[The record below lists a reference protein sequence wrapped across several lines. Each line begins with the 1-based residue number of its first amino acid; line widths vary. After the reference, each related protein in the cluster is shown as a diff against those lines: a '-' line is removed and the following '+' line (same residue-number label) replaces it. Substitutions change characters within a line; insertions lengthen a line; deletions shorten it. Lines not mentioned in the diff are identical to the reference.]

1 MKTFSTFFLALML
14 GLCSTQSAWAQY
26 TDVPWTVS
34 SNRFTMSDD
43 NSNFTFRT
51 SSGYNAQSDH
61 FVVFWSSGF
70 GSKTGSDI
78 TLTYN
83 GATAN
88 VTQMLAKAEECYT
101 KYLELG
107 FIFPDTWNH
116 KIIILLFQNS
126 GISDMSNEGNYP
138 YVRLAP
144 ANVNTSVS
152 DPYWTFCHEIAHTF
166 QFLGYFKNGGNA
178 GFQYGDYYGFVSYYE
193 CCGNWQSAQLHP
205 HLYFPQADSYESQF
219 YFKTRNLGWIHQ
231 WHCYQSFIMNDYF
244 TEKCGQTTIGDI
256 WTVNTNTAHADP
268 IEKYMYNTGATAEEV
283 YRQFFF
289 GAMRAVTWDLD
300 RWQAYLTAEG
310 KTEQNYMYHTPGTK
324 ACKNDATPTPATY
337 DENCW
342 QTQSYYQYVTTNS
355 AQATHQVAYSSAPQ
369 STGYNIIQLNVP
381 TSSTNRTVT
390 TTFTALAPGANLASG
405 DQKEYWQGAQ
415 WASNSSQTTYNKSQT
430 SECNS
435 TYNTYRQ
442 WRGFRLGYVAY
453 NSSTRKRY
461 YNYTDQVY
469 CTGTSEASV
478 NVQFD
483 VPSDADQ
490 LYLVVS
496 PALSNYLRMGSV
508 DPYNIET
515 DAQYLSTQQSFDQW
529 PYRVRFYNTNI
540 YGLSNPSQT
549 FSGTATQGTTY
560 TSATLPDLESGG
572 GEEPDPDPIGEV
584 EHTTIT
590 RSINMPAAQNEENR
604 QTVALTSAELATIAS
619 YLGVSAANFQNL
631 DNWEEWTA
639 SGPSNGKLMFY
650 AVNPDGETLEASGTT
665 AEEPGHWFDGN
676 GNVTS
681 MWIGGEFNEE
691 VRLFS
696 IYDRENA
703 SFSVGQMPEA
713 LSVGEQKTIR
723 QAIVYNNNGTLKAVY
738 FTFNVTMTATQYTL
752 NFVGRTTAQ
761 GAGFSVVAGSG
772 AVKNSDTTF
781 TMNSSGL
788 VVERDA
794 EDYWSPILSDYI
806 TINDVTGYNKVVSIS
821 GTTITV
827 TYAEMPAT
835 STYTVSYSGRTTAQ
849 GAGFNV
855 VAGSGAVKNSNTSV
869 SLPAGV
875 TTANILDYITPN
887 TVSAYN
893 VAVTVSGTTVAV
905 TYTAQTTTTTTET
918 RYIYQL
924 TTTLTAGEEY
934 LIVNSNS
941 AGSRYALGHDGTTIA
956 RDAVTVK
963 AAATGI
969 STAAYI
975 EATDVDATS
984 VWTVATGYT
993 FKNGDYYVGITTSGT
1008 RSLRISTTSTNWTW
1022 SSNNNRLSANNYYL
1036 RYNNNTFSVSTTRS
1050 SVYLYKK
1057 TEVTVTTG
1065 SDTNVGTINV
1075 PVEMINGTDLRV
1087 NWDSSSS
1094 YTQMMLGAFG
1104 LSSLSDFYNSYQHYY
1119 DGDPTAHPTG
1129 TYMFYG
1135 VNADNSIYGFA
1146 YTANQGFFYDAAG
1159 DVVASGTSYVE
1170 MEYIDVTDPEYPEVS
1185 DRLQWHVGLPGGD
1198 LAVGDTRTLR
1208 TAMRYYDATNSA
1220 WKTFYINFVVTSVAP
1235 PVIED
1240 DAAMTLT
1247 FNVIAPDGDYEPIYQ
1262 ELSAAQIASINSF
1275 FGVAD
1280 FTSSYILD
1288 YGMQN
1293 TAGTL
1298 MFFAQNPDGSKSAST
1313 AYHPGHWFLPDG
1325 TASAWDGGE
1334 TAKVYSQ
1341 FYIDGGEDHSV
1352 PTFELGQA
1360 GVTSGDG
1367 YTVKEGLRYYDGTS
1381 YKTVYFVFNISLG
1394 ETFAALTL
1402 DENATTYDVTRGSYL
1417 VTLNRTLKAG
1427 GTWNS
1432 FTVPFDITAS
1442 KLSSLGITSVKELTS
1457 MSEEGQ
1463 SVTLNFTD
1471 ASEIH
1476 AGVPYIVQVDA
1487 EKTSLNFTDAPVVV
1501 HPANSLQT
1509 VSVEGATASATMVG
1523 NYAKM
1528 YLPDDI
1534 YYIQS
1539 NTFRHTTYTGSTQTP
1554 MKGFRAYFTVDFG
1567 SEVKAVSAHF
1577 DENGVVTAIGK
1588 LPDLSGEGDS
1598 QQPVYDLQG
1607 RRVAH
1612 PAKGIYIVNGK
1623 KVLFK

>member
-1 MKTFSTFFLALML
+1 
-14 GLCSTQSAWAQY
+14 
-26 TDVPWTVS
+26 
-34 SNRFTMSDD
+34 
-43 NSNFTFRT
+43 
-51 SSGYNAQSDH
+51 
-61 FVVFWSSGF
+61 
-70 GSKTGSDI
+70 
-78 TLTYN
+78 
-83 GATAN
+83 
-88 VTQMLAKAEECYT
+88 
-101 KYLELG
+101 
-107 FIFPDTWNH
+107 
-116 KIIILLFQNS
+116 
-126 GISDMSNEGNYP
+126 
-138 YVRLAP
+138 
-144 ANVNTSVS
+144 
-152 DPYWTFCHEIAHTF
+152 
-166 QFLGYFKNGGNA
+166 
-178 GFQYGDYYGFVSYYE
+178 
-193 CCGNWQSAQLHP
+193 
-205 HLYFPQADSYESQF
+205 
-219 YFKTRNLGWIHQ
+219 
-231 WHCYQSFIMNDYF
+231 
-244 TEKCGQTTIGDI
+244 
-256 WTVNTNTAHADP
+256 
-268 IEKYMYNTGATAEEV
+268 
-283 YRQFFF
+283 
-289 GAMRAVTWDLD
+289 MRAVTWDLD

-324 ACKNDATPTPATY
+324 ACKNTATTTPATY
-337 DENCW
+337 SDNCW

-355 AQATHQVAYSSAPQ
+355 TQATHQVAYSSAPQ

-405 DQKEYWQGAQ
+405 DQKEYWVGNQ
-415 WASNSSQTTYNKSQT
+415 WARNTSQTTYNTGAT

-435 TYNTYRQ
+435 NYNTYRQ

-478 NVQFD
+478 SVQFD

-490 LYLVVS
+490 LFLVVS
-496 PALSNYLRMGSV
+496 PALSQYLRMGSV
-508 DPYNIET
+508 DPYNIST
-515 DAQYLSTQQSFDQW
+515 NAQFVSTQQSFDQW

-549 FSGTATQGTTY
+549 FSGTAQTGTTY
-560 TSATLPDLESGG
+560 TSATLPDLESGS

-639 SGPSNGKLMFY
+639 GGPSNDKLMFY

-835 STYTVSYSGRTTAQ
+835 TTYTVSYSGRTTAQ

-924 TTTLTAGEEY
+924 TNTLTAGEEY

-941 AGSRYALGHDGTTIA
+941 AGSRYALGHNGTTIA

-993 FKNGDYYVGITTSGT
+993 FKNGDYYIRYNNGLTINTS
-1008 RSLRISTTSTNWTW
+1008 STNWSW
-1022 SSNNNRLSANNYYL
+1022 SGTNNRLSYRSGNRTYYL
-1036 RYNNNTFSVSTTRS
+1036 RYNNNAFSVSTTANS
-1050 SVYLYKK
+1050 IYLYKK

-1075 PVEMINGTDLRV
+1075 PVEMINGTDIRV

-1119 DGDPTAHPTG
+1119 DGDPASHPNG
-1129 TYMFYG
+1129 KYMFYG

-1235 PVIED
+1235 PAIED
-1240 DAAMTLT
+1240 DESMTLT
-1247 FNVIAPDGDYEPIYQ
+1247 FNLLATADEYTPIYA
-1262 ELSAAQIASINSF
+1262 ELTAEQVSDLNTFYGTS
-1275 FGVAD
+1275 D
-1280 FTSSYILD
+1280 FTTYYIEDL
-1288 YGMQN
+1288 GVQTTAN
-1293 TAGTL
+1293 T
-1298 MFFAQNPDGSKSAST
+1298 MMYYSVNPDGTNSAST
-1313 AYHPGHWFLPDG
+1313 AYHPGHWYLADG
-1325 TASAWDGGE
+1325 TAAGWDGGE
-1334 TAKVYSQ
+1334 NAKVYVQ
-1341 FYIDGGEDHSV
+1341 FYSGGDENHTR
-1352 PTFELGQA
+1352 PTFEVGQA
-1360 GVTSGDG
+1360 GVSGGDG
-1367 YTVKEGLRYYDGTS
+1367 YQVKSALRFYNGTE
-1381 YKTVYFVFNISLG
+1381 YRTVYFVFNISTGSISDFPL
-1394 ETFAALTL
+1394 LTL
-1402 DENATTYDVTRGSYL
+1402 DENATAYNVAAQKAYRVTM
-1417 VTLNRTLKAG
+1417 NRTLKAG

-1432 FTVPFDITAS
+1432 FTVPFDITAG

-1487 EKTSLNFTDAPVVV
+1487 EKTSLSFTDAPVVV

-1509 VSVEGATASATMVG
+1509 VSVEGPTASATMVG

-1588 LPDLSGEGDS
+1588 FPDLSSEGDS
-1598 QQPVYDLQG
+1598 QQLVYDLQG